1 MSDPSAPALLADIGG
16 THARFALGASAA
28 AVLRRDSV
36 RHYAV
41 AKFDSFTDAAQ
52 RYLDEVDA
60 QPRAAVLSVAGPI
73 REGGVRFTNNPW
85 HIKTAAARQAL
96 GLTSLKLIND
106 FTAMSRS
113 LPLLAAHQVDAL
125 DGFGVPCVGAEDDQ
139 TFAVIGPGTGL
150 GVGAL
155 LRRDGRAVA
164 LQTEGG
170 HVSFAPTTALQ
181 VELLAVMHRRIG
193 HVYNESLISG
203 HGLLTLYQ
211 ALAEIEDS
219 AAKMAAPEQITEAAD
234 AGSDALCVRTLE
246 SFSAIFGAIAGD
258 AALMFGAW
266 DGVFLSG
273 GLSPVVLPWLRRDG
287 VFRQHF
293 EDKDNRRDVLEGLPI
308 AVITDGDAGLYGAAA
323 VAMDAGRAD

>member
-1 MSDPSAPALLADIGG
+1 MSDLSHAALLADVGG
-16 THARFALGASAA
+16 THARFALGGSAA
-28 AVLRRDSV
+28 TPLHTDSV

-41 AKFDSFTDAAQ
+41 EKFASFTAAAKH
-52 RYLDEVDA
+52 YLDEIGA
-60 QPRAAVLSVAGPI
+60 QPSVAVLAVAGPI
-73 REGGVRFTNNPW
+73 RDGGVKFTNNPW
-85 HIKTAAARQAL
+85 HIKTAAAREAL
-96 GLTSLKLIND
+96 GLTTLKLIND

-113 LPLLAAHQVDAL
+113 LPLLGANQVEAL
-125 DGFGVPCVGAEDDQ
+125 DGFGVPAVGAEDDQ

-155 LRRDGRAVA
+155 LRRAGRAVA

-181 VELLAVMHRRIG
+181 VEILAVMHRRIG

-211 ALAEIEDS
+211 TLADIEGCPAS
-219 AAKMAAPEQITEAAD
+219 MTAPEQVSAAAD
-234 AGSDALCVRTLE
+234 RGDDALCVRTLQA
-246 SFSAIFGAIAGD
+246 FAAIFGAITGD
-258 AALMFGAW
+258 AVLMFGAW

-273 GLSPVVLPWLRRDG
+273 GLAPVVLPWLRREG
-287 VFRQHF
+287 GFRHHF

-308 AVITDGDAGLYGAAA
+308 GVITEADAGLYGAAA
-323 VAMDAGRAD
+323 VVMETQQNP